1 MKINTAIFDL
11 DGTLLN
17 TLGDLCD
24 SVNCAVMRRGFPAV
38 TEEQTR
44 QRAGNGV
51 RKLVERCIPEN
62 KRTEAMVDACLDDFR
77 TAYNERM
84 MNRTQ
89 PYDGI
94 LPLLKALKK
103 AGVSVGVLSNK
114 YDLAAKGLIR
124 HYFGDLV

>member
-1 MKINTAIFDL
+1 
-11 DGTLLN
+11 
-17 TLGDLCD
+17 
-24 SVNCAVMRRGFPAV
+24 MRQRQLRGHAARLPAV

-94 LPLLKALKK
+94 LPLLKELKRPVFRS
-103 AGVSVGVLSNK
+103 ACFPTNTIWPPRG
-114 YDLAAKGLIR
+114 
-124 HYFGDLV
+124 